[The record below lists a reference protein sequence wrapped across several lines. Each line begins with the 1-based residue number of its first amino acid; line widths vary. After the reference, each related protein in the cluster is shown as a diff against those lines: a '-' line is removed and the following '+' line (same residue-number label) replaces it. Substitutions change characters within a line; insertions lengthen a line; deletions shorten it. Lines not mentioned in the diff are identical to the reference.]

1 MPEMSAGTTLRR
13 SLRTREAG
21 LLGLDLLLLA
31 AIAPFFPAF
40 LRPANLA
47 GLFDDT
53 ALLILLALGEMLVL
67 LTRGVDLSIAAN
79 LAVTGMVVAL
89 LNQYHPGFGLAP
101 VLLLSV
107 LMGAALG
114 AVNGLLVWLL
124 RIPSIVVTLG
134 TLSIYR
140 GAVYLVSGGK
150 WVNSNQMSPGFLELV
165 RLQLGG
171 VSMLSWTAI
180 VCAALVAVFLRRSV
194 RGRNLYA
201 AGNNPAAAVY
211 AGIDVGV
218 MQFTAFLIAGA
229 IAGLC
234 GYLWVSR
241 YAVAYT
247 DVASGFELQVIA
259 ACVIGGV
266 SISGGVGSVAG
277 VVLGALFL
285 GIIKNALPLVGVSPF
300 FQMAV
305 SGVVITGAVLI
316 NARGSR
322 ASALRILERRPA

>member
-1 MPEMSAGTTLRR
+1 M
-13 SLRTREAG
+13 LRTREAG
-21 LLGLDLLLLA
+21 LLGLDLLLLV

-47 GLFDDT
+47 GVFDDT

-79 LAVTGMVVAL
+79 LAFTGMVVAL
-89 LNQYHPGFGLAP
+89 LNQYHPGLGLAP
-101 VLLLSV
+101 VLVLSV

-114 AVNGLLVWLL
+114 SVNGLLVWLL

-140 GAVYLVSGGK
+140 GAVYLASGGK
-150 WVNSNQMSPGFLELV
+150 WVNSNQMSPEFLGLV
-165 RLQLGG
+165 RLHLGG

-180 VCAALVAVFLRRSV
+180 VCAVLVAVFLRRSV

-201 AGNNPAAAVY
+201 AGNNPAAAIY

-218 MQFTAFLIAGA
+218 MQFTAFLIAGG

-316 NARGSR
+316 NARGTQ